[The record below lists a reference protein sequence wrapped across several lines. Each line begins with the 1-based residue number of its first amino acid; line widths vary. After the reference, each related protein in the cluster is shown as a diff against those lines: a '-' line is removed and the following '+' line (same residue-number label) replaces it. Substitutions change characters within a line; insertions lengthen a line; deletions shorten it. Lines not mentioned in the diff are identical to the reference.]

1 VSRRKGEIRIR
12 DYAFP
17 GEDMRHKGCGPDA
30 PKVIRKLLKHHGP
43 LDADSRR
50 ESGMSESSVDS
61 EVSSRRSS
69 GFGSWGAFR
78 WASKLS
84 GAWRLGGNGSGNGN
98 GNRSSGA
105 GGYTPSQQ
113 DFERNF
119 DGTADVD
126 VVDSPVEDD
135 EYSSDYEDE
144 VEAEPEELLPG
155 LYRALYDFDPE
166 GTAEMG
172 LKEGQTVRV
181 VGRGGGVGWAI
192 AVRGGGTDADE
203 GEGENNWALVPESYL
218 RVIKLDEP
226 DTENE
231 VGQPPSLDDG
241 GDQS

>member
-1 VSRRKGEIRIR
+1 
-12 DYAFP
+12 
-17 GEDMRHKGCGPDA
+17 MGCGPDA
-30 PKVIRKLLKHHGP
+30 PKVIKKLLKNHGP
-43 LDADSRR
+43 MDAGSRR

-61 EVSSRRSS
+61 EASSRRSS

-84 GAWRLGGNGSGNGN
+84 GAWRLGGSGGSGNGN
-98 GNRSSGA
+98 GSRSSGA

-119 DGTADVD
+119 DATADLD
-126 VVDSPVEDD
+126 VVDSPADDD

-155 LYRALYDFDPE
+155 VYRALYDFDPE

-172 LKEGQTVRV
+172 LKEGQMVKV

-192 AVRGGGTDADE
+192 AVRADAEAGAETD
-203 GEGENNWALVPESYL
+203 EGENNWALVPESYL
-218 RVIKLDEP
+218 RVVKLDDP
-226 DTENE
+226 DTEE
-231 VGQPPSLDDG
+231 EIGQPASLDG
-241 GDQS
+241 SNQS